1 MDVSELLA
9 QFKKSV
15 CDQVRIEQEGL
26 DRYRV
31 FTPFRFSDGDMFVIL
46 FKRREDEWVLSDEGH
61 TFMHLSYIFEDRDLR
76 SGTRA
81 RLIENALSAFG
92 VTEDDGELY
101 VPAEEGQYGDAL
113 FSFVQVISKITDLT
127 YLSRERVRSTFKQD
141 FSTFFEQFHSR
152 FSLQFDWYD
161 KVRDPEKK
169 YPVDCVLTN
178 DDRRVFIFALSSD
191 RAVDAATIALLTFEK
206 WGIRARSI
214 GIFEDQQEISRISL
228 ARFSDVGDKQFSSL
242 RGNEE
247 RITNYLSDEI
257 AAPACAAPG

>member
-9 QFKKSV
+9 QFKKTV
-15 CDQVRIEQEGL
+15 CDQVRIEPEGL

-46 FKRREDEWVLSDEGH
+46 FKRREAEWVLSDEGH
-61 TFMHLSYIFEDRDLR
+61 TFMHLSYTFEDRELR
-76 SGTRA
+76 TGTRST
-81 RLIENALSAFG
+81 LIERALSAFG
-92 VTEDDGELY
+92 ITEDNGELY
-101 VPAEEGQYGDAL
+101 VLVEEGRYGDAL
-113 FSFVQVISKITDLT
+113 FSFVQAISKIADLT
-127 YLSRERVRSTFKQD
+127 YLTRERVRSTFRQD
-141 FSTFFEQFHSR
+141 FSTFFEQFGSR

-161 KVRDPEKK
+161 SVRDPEKK
-169 YPVDCVLTN
+169 YPVDCVLTSE
-178 DDRRVFIFALSSD
+178 DRRIFVFALSSD

-247 RITNYLSDEI
+247 RISNYLRDEI
-257 AAPACAAPG
+257 TAPVCAAPG